1 MSTVLKVSAVAGFT
15 LTVVLANWMTA
26 TFGLVPV
33 GFGLVATA
41 GTFAAGLSFVLRDSV
56 HETGGRWVAIA
67 AIIAGAFLS
76 WWLSTPLLAVA
87 SGVTFL
93 IAELAD
99 LAVYVPLRRRG
110 LIVAAIASN
119 IVGFT
124 LDTFLFLHLAGF
136 PLTPSVILGQLWVKA
151 AMTAL
156 GVAAIWLFTR
166 RRVAVGVA

>member
-1 MSTVLKVSAVAGFT
+1 MRNKIGALIAFTAAVVAANY
-15 LTVVLANWMTA
+15 LTSKY
-26 TFGLVPV
+26 GLIPV

-41 GTFAAGLSFVLRDSV
+41 GTYAAGLTFMLRDWV
-56 HETGGRWVAIA
+56 HETGGRSLAVIA
-67 AIIAGAFLS
+67 VIIGAALS
-76 WWLSTPLLAVA
+76 WWLATPVLAIA
-87 SGVTFL
+87 SGITFL

-136 PLTPSVILGQLWVKA
+136 PITPSVILGQLWVKA

-166 RRVAVGVA
+166 RRVAVGAA